1 MMSKKWSSYKE
12 AQLMT
17 ENWRRYLTEDEGS
30 LDPAAA
36 AETPE
41 VQELVAVA
49 EQDPEVQAAL
59 DAVMDE
65 LAAVEGLEEGFGRPL
80 SGQGPSGYPVPG
92 ETKRREAGEQHTAGF
107 AGGGIAALGS
117 AAALAAIENTA
128 AYAALLK
135 ALGISAGVVGG
146 LPLGLGVL
154 GAAASVLLV
163 RKMQDA
169 KRGPIG
175 GGARRPG
182 QSSYELSQKNK

>member
-1 MMSKKWSSYKE
+1 
-12 AQLMT
+12 MT
-17 ENWRRYLTEDEGS
+17 ESWRRYLTEDEGMP
-30 LDPAAA
+30 DPAALAKA

-80 SGQGPSGYPVPG
+80 SGQGPGGYPEG
-92 ETKRREAGEQHTAGF
+92 GATKRREAGEQHTAGF

-117 AAALAAIENTA
+117 TATLVAIQNTA

-135 ALGISAGVVGG
+135 ALGISASAVGG